1 MFENVTFKRIMSFAI
16 KASISKVAKKLKMIF
31 CLNIREFYKVLCMRI
46 QTQHIAVMTTR
57 GRLDWIDNPLI
68 STDTFFY
75 LSKCASLQS
84 SCATRGLFANFAGYL
99 V

>member
-1 MFENVTFKRIMSFAI
+1 MTPYNKSIYIQSGKKNKNYFLFEYKGILQGTEHKDEKIAI
-16 KASISKVAKKLKMIF
+16 
-31 CLNIREFYKVLCMRI
+31 
-46 QTQHIAVMTTR
+46 MTTR
-57 GRLDWIDNPLI
+57 GRLDWIDNPLV

-75 LSKCASLQS
+75 LSKCASLPS

>member
-1 MFENVTFKRIMSFAI
+1 MSFTI
-16 KASISKVAKKLKMIF
+16 KASYSKVAKKVKMIF
-31 CLNIREFYKVLCMRI
+31 YLNIREFYKVLCMKI

-57 GRLDWIDNPLI
+57 GRLDWIYNPLI

-75 LSKCASLQS
+75 LSKCASLPS